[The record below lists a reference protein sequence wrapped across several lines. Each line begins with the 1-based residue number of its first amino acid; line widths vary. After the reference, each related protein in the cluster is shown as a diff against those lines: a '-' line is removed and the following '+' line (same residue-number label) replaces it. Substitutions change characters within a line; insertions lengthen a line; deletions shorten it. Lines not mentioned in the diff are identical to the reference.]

1 MQNDYLL
8 GIFIFFISE
17 GLLHVCLYIVCIP
30 GVHRDQKLP
39 LYPLEPE
46 LRAVHAV
53 RGCWELYLYPVPLQ
67 QQQVL
72 LDAKPCLLHPA
83 NSINE

>member
-1 MQNDYLL
+1 MITFWEYLFSL
-8 GIFIFFISE
+8 F
-17 GLLHVCLYIVCIP
+17 LRVCPHVCLYIVCIP

-53 RGCWELYLYPVPLQ
+53 CDCWKLYLYPVPLQ
-67 QQQVL
+67 QVF